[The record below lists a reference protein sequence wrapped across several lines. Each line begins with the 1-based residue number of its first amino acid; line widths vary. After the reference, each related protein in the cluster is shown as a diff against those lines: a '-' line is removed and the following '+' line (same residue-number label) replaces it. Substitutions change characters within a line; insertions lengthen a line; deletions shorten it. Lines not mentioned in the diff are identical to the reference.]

1 MNSTDRALRELSLIA
16 QGANPQQSPV
26 MEEFQKCP
34 EWQLA
39 AALLSRALA
48 REHLRFRLDA
58 VFAAPAKWLPPLL

>member
-1 MNSTDRALRELSLIA
+1 MNSTEQALRELGLIA

-39 AALLSRALA
+39 VALLSSALA
-48 REHLRFRLDA
+48 REHLRFRPDA
-58 VFAAPAKWLPPLL
+58 AIAAPARWLPPLL